1 MEIYIDMRLS
11 LWGKEWSSMKCPYC
25 AYSESKVIDSRP
37 TEDDEKIRRRR
48 ECLSCGKRFTTYEIV
63 ETTPLMVVKKDKSR
77 QIFDREKLMRGLIR
91 ACDKRPVTS
100 EMLDGV
106 VDRIEQNY
114 VNRMVREVSSEELG
128 ELVLLE
134 LKKLD
139 KVAYIRFASV
149 YRDFSDVETFIS
161 ELQKLQSEEKNNE

>member
-1 MEIYIDMRLS
+1 
-11 LWGKEWSSMKCPYC
+11 MKCPYC
-25 AYSESKVIDSRP
+25 GFNESKVIDSRP

-63 ETTPLMVVKKDKSR
+63 ETTPLMVIKKDHSR
-77 QIFDREKLMRGLIR
+77 QIFDREKLMLGIIR

-100 EMLDGV
+100 EMIIGV

-114 VNRMVREVSSEELG
+114 VNRMLREVSSEELG
-128 ELVLLE
+128 EAVLLE

-149 YRDFSDVETFIS
+149 YRDFSDVTTFIN
-161 ELQKLQSEEKNNE
+161 ELQKLQKEENPEDMDPNPL

>member
-1 MEIYIDMRLS
+1 
-11 LWGKEWSSMKCPYC
+11 MKCPYC
-25 AYSESKVIDSRP
+25 GFNESKVIDSRP

-63 ETTPLMVVKKDKSR
+63 ETTPLMVIKKDHSR
-77 QIFDREKLMRGLIR
+77 QIFDREKLMLGIIR

-100 EMLDGV
+100 EMIIGV

-114 VNRMVREVSSEELG
+114 VNRMLREVSSEELG
-128 ELVLLE
+128 EAVLLE

-149 YRDFSDVETFIS
+149 YRDFSDVTTFIN
-161 ELQKLQSEEKNNE
+161 ELQKLQKEENPEDMDPNP